1 LPDDRDGY
9 KKELINKRRTTMTGP
24 RIGVFLPTM
33 SAPDSEPG
41 DIVAAARHAEQLGFE
56 SVWAVDQLVAGTGA
70 PLVDSM
76 IALSAVAGA
85 TDRVK
90 LGLGVVIVPL
100 RPVAWIAKQVASM
113 QKVSGDRVVLGVGV
127 GGDRHDR
134 SWAATGVPRRERGR
148 RTDAALAVL
157 PDLIAG
163 KPTGLP
169 DVAGAPVVELAPGAN
184 VPPMLVGGT
193 SDAALRRAVRHA
205 DGWIAVPVRPEVAA
219 SSVDRIREFAFDAGR
234 AVPNVTGSIVVAL
247 DGDPA
252 LPALD
257 EIVKRLADPD
267 GVYGMPTDA
276 IPSMLVTGGADAV
289 AARVDGWANLGAERV
304 VFTIA
309 AGDWHRQ
316 VELLASAFH
325 DSALGGLQR

>member
-1 LPDDRDGY
+1 
-9 KKELINKRRTTMTGP
+9 MAGP
-24 RIGVFLPTM
+24 RIGIFLPTM

-41 DIVAAARHAEQLGFE
+41 DIVAAARHAEELGFE

-113 QKVSGDRVVLGVGV
+113 QKVSGDRVVLGAGV

-134 SWAATGVPRRERGR
+134 SWAATGVPRQERGL

-163 KPTGLP
+163 KPTRLP
-169 DVAGAPVVELAPGAN
+169 DVAGTPVVELAPGAN
-184 VPPMLVGGT
+184 VPPILVGGT
-193 SDAALRRAVRHA
+193 ADAALRRAVRHA
-205 DGWIAVPVRPEVAA
+205 DGWFAVPVPPEVVA
-219 SSVDRIREFAFDAGR
+219 SSVDRLREFAFDAGR

-257 EIVKRLADPD
+257 EIVRRVADPD

-316 VELLASAFH
+316 VELVASAVQ
-325 DSALGGLQR
+325 DWAPGGPQR